1 MVDKDS
7 SRDPGAPFWR
17 AGGREVVPRATLAA
31 AGLASIRHWARRQ
44 RGFVADRPFQPVA
57 GVAAADPDLLR
68 VRLANQLGL
77 RPEQIRLEIRDSVAV
92 LRGTVDWPAQL
103 LAAEALLRTHAEL
116 LDVVSFLRLSG
127 STELSPAR

>member
-1 MVDKDS
+1 VLL
-7 SRDPGAPFWR
+7 ATVA
-17 AGGREVVPRATLAA
+17 AG

-44 RGFVADRPFQPVA
+44 RGDPADSPLQPVA
-57 GVAAADPDLLR
+57 ALAADPDLLR
-68 VRLANQLGL
+68 ARLASQLGL
-77 RPEQIRLEIRDSVAV
+77 RPDQIRLEIRDSVAV

-116 LDVVSFLRLSG
+116 VDVVSFLRLSG